1 MERMPLNV
9 NDDTRELA
17 NEIQE
22 RYFQT
27 VHIPGRIFQLVKS
40 YIDDDPPDPSID
52 INDMDMTW
60 VVKQRAHE
68 RLEMASVDLR
78 FRGAEVTRKIEDGIT
93 HVISDEN
100 DMERI
105 PRLIKAFKK

>member
-1 MERMPLNV
+1 MPLNV
-9 NDDTRELA
+9 NDDTQELA

-27 VHIPGRIFQLVKS
+27 VPIPGRIFQLVKS
-40 YIDDDPPDPSID
+40 YIDDDPPDTNID
-52 INDMDMTW
+52 VNDMDMAW
-60 VVKQRAHE
+60 VIKQRAHE

-78 FRGAEVTRKIEDGIT
+78 FRGAQVTRKIEDGIT

-100 DMERI
+100 DMKRI
-105 PRLIKAFKK
+105 SRLIKAFKK

>member
-22 RYFQT
+22 RYFNN
-27 VHIPGRIFQLVKS
+27 VPIPGRVFQLVKS
-40 YIDDDPPDPSID
+40 YIDDDPPDANID

-60 VVKQRAHE
+60 VAKQRAHE

-78 FRGAEVTRKIEDGIT
+78 FRGAQVTRAIEDGIT
-93 HVISDEN
+93 HVIFDKN
-100 DMERI
+100 DMGRI

>member
-22 RYFQT
+22 RYFNN
-27 VHIPGRIFQLVKS
+27 VPIPGRVFQLVKS
-40 YIDDDPPDPSID
+40 YIDDDPPDANID
-52 INDMDMTW
+52 INDMNMTW
-60 VVKQRAHE
+60 VAKQRAHE

-78 FRGAEVTRKIEDGIT
+78 FRGAQVTRTIEDGIT
-93 HVISDEN
+93 HVIFDKN
-100 DMERI
+100 DMDRI